1 MPFKQ
6 LLLSSDDDNFE
17 RLQKVI
23 TERIQEGFGEAVF
36 DLGYENNG
44 ESCNFT
50 KEEWDNAYK
59 RLDQAA
65 QKVRANSH
73 LLMTKNIG
81 GDLEAAST
89 AASTSKD
96 KSCSGKVLI
105 RQVPQTIESV
115 IETRIAVVGNGM
127 SHATQVGLV

>member
-1 MPFKQ
+1 MPLKT
-6 LLLSSDDDNFE
+6 LLLETDDASFD
-17 RLQKVI
+17 RLQKVVN
-23 TERIQEGFGEAVF
+23 ERIKEGFGEAVM

-44 ESCNFT
+44 ESCQFS
-50 KEEWDNAYK
+50 KDDWDVAYK
-59 RLDQAA
+59 RLNEAA
-65 QKVRANSH
+65 QAVRANCQ

-89 AASTSKD
+89 ATSTSKD

-105 RQVPQTIESV
+105 RQVPQEIENV

-127 SHATQVGLV
+127 SHAQVSARS